1 MQKKEIEMSNRKKLM
16 IYSTGMVFYLA
27 CQWLTIIL
35 VSNLSGNTGAGI
47 YNLAISVSNP
57 FSAIA
62 LYGIRPYQVS
72 DINDR
77 FSSRIYVS
85 TRVVTAGLAFVLC
98 AGRVLLGGY
107 TGETAVCILLY
118 MLLRIAEA
126 AVDVFQGIEQK
137 GDRMAAV
144 GVSDYLRGV
153 VTIAAFVAGQLL
165 FDNLLLSML
174 AMPLSSFVVIWLYD
188 GRISKKLANIRPRF
202 DWKSIGSLLWICL
215 PLTLNTYMVSELAT
229 IPKTVLESSWGSDML
244 GIYGSIA
251 APSIIVQTA
260 GSFLFNPVIPTL
272 AEDLQQGEGRRF
284 FTRGLKYMGLISA
297 MTAICVVGA
306 AVFGRLGLQILF
318 AGNLSVLD
326 YAYMLIPT
334 IICSGL
340 VTIAWLFATLL
351 IVMRDFKSL
360 IIGDVLAIGV
370 CQLASRLLIPGMGM
384 GGVTMAW
391 GIALAAQTL
400 VFVAACL
407 YRMRKQAA
415 GKLD

>member
-1 MQKKEIEMSNRKKLM
+1 MSNRNKLL

-47 YNLAISVSNP
+47 YNLAISISNP

-85 TRVVTAGLAFVLC
+85 SRVVTAGLAFLLC
-98 AGRVLLGGY
+98 AGRVILGGY
-107 TGETAVCILLY
+107 TGEAAVCILLY

-137 GDRMAAV
+137 GDRMDAV
-144 GVSDYLRGV
+144 GVSFYLRAV
-153 VTIAAFVAGQLL
+153 VTIVAFVAGQLL
-165 FDNLLLSML
+165 FDNLMLSML
-174 AMPLSSFVVIWLYD
+174 AMPLASFVVIWIYD
-188 GRISKKLANIRPRF
+188 GRLSRKLADIRPQF
-202 DWKSIGSLLWICL
+202 DWRAIGQLLWICL

-260 GSFLFNPVIPTL
+260 GSFLFNPVIPAL
-272 AEDLQQGEGRRF
+272 AEDLQQGERKRF
-284 FTRGLKYMGLISA
+284 FARGLKYTALISA
-297 MTAICVVGA
+297 MTVVCVVGA
-306 AVFGRLGLQILF
+306 AIFGRFGLRILF

-326 YAYMLIPT
+326 YADMLIPT
-334 IICSGL
+334 IVCSGL
-340 VTIAWLFATLL
+340 VTVAWLFATLL

-360 IIGDVLAIGV
+360 IVGDVLAIGV
-370 CQLASRLLIPGMGM
+370 CHLASRLLIPEMGM
-384 GGVTMAW
+384 GGVTLSW
-391 GIALAAQTL
+391 GIALMLQAL

-407 YRMRKQAA
+407 WRMKRQSS
-415 GKLD
+415 

>member
-1 MQKKEIEMSNRKKLM
+1 MSNRNKLL
-16 IYSTGMVFYLA
+16 IYSTGMVFYLGS
-27 CQWLTIIL
+27 QWLSIIL

-72 DINDR
+72 DISDR

-85 TRVVTAGLAFVLC
+85 TRIVTAGLAILLC
-98 AGRVLLGGY
+98 AGRVLAGGY

-137 GDRMAAV
+137 GDRMDAV
-144 GVSDYLRGV
+144 GVSFYLRGI
-153 VTIAAFVAGQLL
+153 VTMAAFVAGQLL
-165 FDNLLLSML
+165 FDNLMLSML
-174 AMPLSSFVVIWLYD
+174 AMPLASFVVIWLYD
-188 GRISKKLANIRPRF
+188 GRLSKKLADIRPKF
-202 DWKSIGSLLWICL
+202 DWKAIGSLLWICL

-229 IPKTVLESSWGSDML
+229 IPKTVLESSWGSDIL

-272 AEDLQQGEGRRF
+272 AEDLHQGEQKRF
-284 FTRGLKYMGLISA
+284 FIRGLKYMGLISA
-297 MTAICVVGA
+297 MTAVCAVGA
-306 AVFGRLGLQILF
+306 AVFGRWGLSILF

-360 IIGDVLAIGV
+360 IIGDVLAIGI
-370 CQLASRLLIPGMGM
+370 CHLASRLMIPDMGM
-384 GGVTMAW
+384 SGVTFSW
-391 GIALAAQTL
+391 GTSLVMQTL
-400 VFVAACL
+400 VFMGACL
-407 YRMRKQAA
+407 RRMKRQKNS
-415 GKLD
+415 GGFSWHP